1 MAIYRMKV
9 GLTYGTGS
17 TRGVNTWHFRTA
29 GSVIDQAQIDQCVNA
44 VSQFYLAVAGLWGS
58 DNRAIFDGA
67 LTEVGTATPAAG
79 VAGTAFNRQGTASG
93 VTPGPAGVGA
103 CITWRSSLA
112 TRSGRGRTFIVPLY
126 TNAYESNGT
135 LSAGALTTLQGAA
148 NSLVSSSK
156 AFGNGA
162 LGVYGGTPAQL
173 RDFVS
178 ATVTDKVAWL
188 STRRG

>member
-1 MAIYRMKV
+1 MKV

-17 TRGVNTWHFRTA
+17 TKGVNTFHFRTA

-44 VSQFYLAVAGLWGS
+44 VSQFYLAVAAFWGS
-58 DNRAIFDGA
+58 DSRAIFDGA

-79 VAGTAFNRQGTASG
+79 VAGTPFNRQGTASG

-126 TNAYESNGT
+126 TNSYESNGT
-135 LSAGALTTLQGAA
+135 LSAGTLTGLQNAA
-148 NSLVSSSK
+148 SALVSSSK

-162 LGVYGGTPAQL
+162 IGVFGGNPAQL
-173 RDFVS
+173 RDVVS

-188 STRRG
+188 SSRRG